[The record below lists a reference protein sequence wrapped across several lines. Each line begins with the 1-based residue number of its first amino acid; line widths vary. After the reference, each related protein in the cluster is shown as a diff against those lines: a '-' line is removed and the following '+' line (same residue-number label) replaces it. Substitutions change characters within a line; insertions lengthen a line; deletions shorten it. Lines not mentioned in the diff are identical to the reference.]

1 MRRNCVA
8 LGVLVFLLAAC
19 GPSIREKAL
28 ATTFAGLNAAR
39 DGFLTWDK
47 EHQET
52 IVRDTYAA
60 GGPRADATRKLAD
73 YRRQAAKVD
82 HAFVVAYSALA
93 AAALDL
99 SPLGL
104 VGAAP
109 DARHLY
115 ED

>member
-47 EHQET
+47 EHLAKTRPLLPRPLRLNLRSVEHGVTQLIQPFKRCFFNRGFCELGH
-52 IVRDTYAA
+52 I
-60 GGPRADATRKLAD
+60 GGLLLNTQL
-73 YRRQAAKVD
+73 
-82 HAFVVAYSALA
+82 
-93 AAALDL
+93 
-99 SPLGL
+99 
-104 VGAAP
+104 
-109 DARHLY
+109 LY
-115 ED
+115 FQ